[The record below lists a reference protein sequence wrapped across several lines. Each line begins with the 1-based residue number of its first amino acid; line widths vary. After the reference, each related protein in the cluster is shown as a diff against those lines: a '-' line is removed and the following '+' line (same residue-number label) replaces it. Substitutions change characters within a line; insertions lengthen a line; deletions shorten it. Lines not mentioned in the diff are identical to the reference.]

1 MTTLRK
7 IRVLAVDDHL
17 LLRKGIA
24 AVIDEEEDLML
35 VGEAAT
41 GKEAIERY
49 RELRPD
55 VTLMDLQLPD
65 MNGIDAINAIR
76 REFPTACIVVLT
88 TYRGD
93 IQALRA
99 FHAGARGYLLKSM
112 IRKELLE
119 TIRIVHSGRRHVPP
133 EIAAEL
139 AEHVAM
145 DQLSEREIEVLRKVA
160 RGISNKII
168 ADDLQVTERTIK
180 AHMSSILCKLGAN
193 DRTHAVTIAMKR
205 GFIEPV

>member
-1 MTTLRK
+1 MTAPRK

-24 AVIDEEEDLML
+24 AVIEEEKDLML

-41 GKEAIERY
+41 GKEAIERF

-65 MNGIDAINAIR
+65 MNGIDAIDAIR
-76 REFPTACIVVLT
+76 DEFPTACIVVLT

-99 FHAGARGYLLKSM
+99 FQAGARGYLLKSM

-119 TIRIVHSGRRHVPP
+119 TIRIVFSGRRHVPA

-145 DQLSEREIEVLRKVA
+145 DQLSEREIVVLRKVA
-160 RGISNKII
+160 HGFSNKII
-168 ADDLQVTERTIK
+168 AAELQVTERTIK
-180 AHMSSILCKLGAN
+180 AHMSSIMSKLGAN
-193 DRTHAVTIAMKR
+193 DRTHAVTIAMSR

>member
-24 AVIDEEEDLML
+24 AVIDEEEDMML

-65 MNGIDAINAIR
+65 VNGIDAINAIR
-76 REFPTACIVVLT
+76 SEFPTACIVVLT

-168 ADDLQVTERTIK
+168 AAELQVTERTIK
-180 AHMSSILCKLGAN
+180 AHMSTILSKLGAN

-205 GFIEPV
+205 GL

>member
-1 MTTLRK
+1 
-7 IRVLAVDDHL
+7 
-17 LLRKGIA
+17 
-24 AVIDEEEDLML
+24 VIDEEEDLIL

-41 GKEAIERY
+41 GKEAIERF

-55 VTLMDLQLPD
+55 VTLMDLQMPD
-65 MNGIDAINAIR
+65 INGIEVINTIR
-76 REFPTACIVVLT
+76 NEFPTACIVVLT

-99 FHAGARGYLLKSM
+99 FQAGACGYLLKSM

-119 TIRIVHSGRRHVPP
+119 TIRIVYSGRRHVPS

-145 DQLSEREIEVLRKVA
+145 DLLSEREIVVLRRVS

-168 ADDLQVTERTIK
+168 AAELQVTERTIK
-180 AHMSSILCKLGAN
+180 AHMSSILSKLGAN

>member
-1 MTTLRK
+1 MTTPCK

-24 AVIDEEEDLML
+24 AVIDEEEDLIL

-41 GKEAIERY
+41 GKEAIERF

-55 VTLMDLQLPD
+55 VTLMDLQMPD
-65 MNGIDAINAIR
+65 INGIEIINAIR
-76 REFPTACIVVLT
+76 NEFPTARIVVLT

-99 FHAGARGYLLKSM
+99 FRAGACGYLLKSM
-112 IRKELLE
+112 IRKDLLE
-119 TIRIVHSGRRHVPP
+119 TIRIVFSGRRHVPS
-133 EIAAEL
+133 EIATEL

-145 DQLSEREIEVLRKVA
+145 DLLSEREIVVLRRVA

-168 ADDLQVTERTIK
+168 AAELDVTERTIK
-180 AHMSSILCKLGAN
+180 AHMSSILSKLGAN